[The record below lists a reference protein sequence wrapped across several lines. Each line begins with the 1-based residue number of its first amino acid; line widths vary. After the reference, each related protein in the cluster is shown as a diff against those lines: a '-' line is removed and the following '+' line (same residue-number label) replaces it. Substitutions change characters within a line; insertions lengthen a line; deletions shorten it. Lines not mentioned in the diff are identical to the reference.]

1 MYESFQAA
9 CLDYE
14 EVELSMTAESL
25 GRIPKPSTLRKSLRG
40 LGLGG
45 PHSSRLLKRVSC
57 GGMTLYGSGYLFGSF
72 HA

>member
-9 CLDYE
+9 CGDYE

-40 LGLGG
+40 LGLRKGSTQLTFTDKG
-45 PHSSRLLKRVSC
+45 FRLRNDPFRFRVSIW
-57 GGMTLYGSGYLFGSF
+57 
-72 HA
+72 